1 VSAGRV
7 VKRAVRALRRRIA
20 PSPVVRLVREEHGRV
35 LDNQLLLGRTVL
47 VTGAGRNIGRSIALE
62 MAQQGAEICFT
73 DLLPEAVVHLQSEL
87 EASGARARGFVSDVS
102 KSADVD
108 QLCAMLE
115 ADGIVV
121 DVLANNVGV
130 SRGGGL
136 RTLRMADLHA
146 VFEANVFGP
155 LQLTQ
160 HVVDR
165 LIAAGRPGS
174 VLFVTSVHEWT
185 TFGAVAYSASKAALG
200 MVVREL
206 ALELAPHRIRVN
218 GIAPGSVSANERDEL
233 PPFPGSALFG
243 TCIHPSYIGRA
254 AVYLASDYF
263 SQFTTGSVVTVDA
276 GLLARPQ
283 HR

>member
-1 VSAGRV
+1 M
-7 VKRAVRALRRRIA
+7 RAVRALRRRLT
-20 PSPVVRLVREEHGRV
+20 PPPGVRLVREEHARV
-35 LDNQLLLGRTVL
+35 LDNQLLLGRNVL

-62 MAQQGAEICFT
+62 MAQQGANIYFT
-73 DLLPEAVVHLQSEL
+73 DLQPEAVSHLQSEI
-87 EASGARARGFVSDVS
+87 EASGVRSRGFVSDIS
-102 KSADVD
+102 SSADVEE
-108 QLCAMLE
+108 LCTVLA

-130 SRGGGL
+130 SRGRGL
-136 RTLRMADLHA
+136 QTLKMADLRA

-160 HVVDR
+160 YVVNG

-185 TFGAVAYSASKAALG
+185 TFGAVAYSASKSALG
-200 MVVREL
+200 MIVREL

-218 GIAPGSVSANERDEL
+218 GIAPGAVSANERDEL
-233 PPFPGSALFG
+233 LPFAGSALFG
-243 TCIHPSYIGRA
+243 TSIHPSYIGRA

-263 SQFTTGSVVTVDA
+263 SQFTTGSVLTVDA

-283 HR
+283 YR